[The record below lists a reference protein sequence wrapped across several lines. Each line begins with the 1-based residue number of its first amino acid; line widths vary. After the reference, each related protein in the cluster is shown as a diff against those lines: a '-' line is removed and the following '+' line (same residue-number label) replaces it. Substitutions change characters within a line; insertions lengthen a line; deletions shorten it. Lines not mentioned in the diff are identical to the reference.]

1 MKERKFSHLGK
12 RMTEKRDSHGNLI
25 GYIYE
30 DPKEEKLDSLS
41 NGSLDAEKQLFDFI
55 ENWGDQTVY
64 TQEGTNR
71 VIYAHKDNFK
81 IKIIFKKILDK

>member
-12 RMTEKRDSHGNLI
+12 QMREKRDSHGNLI
-25 GYIYE
+25 GYTYE

-55 ENWGDQTVY
+55 ENWGDQTVN
-64 TQEGTNR
+64 TQEGANR
-71 VIYAHKDNFK
+71 EI
-81 IKIIFKKILDK
+81 

>member
-1 MKERKFSHLGK
+1 MKERTFSHLGK

-30 DPKEEKLDSLS
+30 DPKEEKLDNLS

-55 ENWGDQTVY
+55 ENWADQTVY
-64 TQEGTNR
+64 TKQSTDR

-81 IKIIFKKILDK
+81 IKIIFKKNT

>member
-12 RMTEKRDSHGNLI
+12 KMMEKRDSHGNLI

-30 DPKEEKLDSLS
+30 DPKEEKLDNLS
-41 NGSLDAEKQLFDFI
+41 SGSLDAEKQLFDFI

-64 TQEGTNR
+64 TQEGTDR
-71 VIYAHKDNFK
+71 VIYAHNGNFK
-81 IKIIFKKILDK
+81 IKIIFKKTLDK